1 VRLPAATRF
10 LLLPGVLVAAI
21 YLAWD
26 GGNGLEAPAPPP
38 VGEGSAATTLVPSP
52 PTGVGA
58 GSGRPPLV
66 NPHACYYSRLHA
78 EDAPPLAPMLA
89 VAEVL
94 DEGLMNR
101 DCGVRSQ

>member
-1 VRLPAATRF
+1 MRLPAATQF
-10 LLLPGVLVAAI
+10 LLLSAVFATAI
-21 YLAWD
+21 YLAWE
-26 GGNGLEAPAPPP
+26 GGSAIEAPAPPA
-38 VGEGSAATTLVPSP
+38 GESRAATTLVPSP